1 MVITSHLCKETLTET
16 QGQSGYQR
24 SESKLC
30 FLMMTK
36 SQNDWHINQYTR
48 DFFITIFQKMENF
61 AEKFKING
69 YFDVMPYA
77 MKVNMHF

>member
-36 SQNDWHINQYTR
+36 THNDWHINHYNK

-61 AEKFKING
+61 EEKKDG

-77 MKVNMHF
+77 MKVYMHF